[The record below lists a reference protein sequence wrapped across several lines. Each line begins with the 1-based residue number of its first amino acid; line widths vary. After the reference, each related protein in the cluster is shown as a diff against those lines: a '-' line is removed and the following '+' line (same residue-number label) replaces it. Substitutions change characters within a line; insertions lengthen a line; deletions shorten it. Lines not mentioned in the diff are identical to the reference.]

1 MWKGKGI
8 GGPKMIWGER
18 GGGRKGPPD
27 FKSGARPEPARL
39 CGVHGRTKTQ
49 TDMPH
54 RFLTKGE
61 NQSNG
66 EQIAFLTNA
75 ARHPETKN

>member
-1 MWKGKGI
+1 MVHLI
-8 GGPKMIWGER
+8 SR
-18 GGGRKGPPD
+18 L
-27 FKSGARPEPARL
+27 SAQPEPARL
-39 CGVHGRTKTQ
+39 VSTDGRTDGMQTREQTQ

-75 ARHPETKN
+75 ATAPGNPGTKTEP

>member
-27 FKSGARPEPARL
+27 FKSSAWPEPARL
-39 CGVHGRTKTQ
+39 SGVHGR
-49 TDMPH
+49 
-54 RFLTKGE
+54 
-61 NQSNG
+61 S
-66 EQIAFLTNA
+66 
-75 ARHPETKN
+75 